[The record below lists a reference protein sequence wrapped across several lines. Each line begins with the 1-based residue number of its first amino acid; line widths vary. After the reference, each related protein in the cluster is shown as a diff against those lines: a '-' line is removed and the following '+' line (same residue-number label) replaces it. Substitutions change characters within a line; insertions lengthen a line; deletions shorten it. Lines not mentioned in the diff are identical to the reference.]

1 MEVVGCD
8 GFADKRGRRRAGIQ
22 CCPGRCRGSKHH
34 IDRVIVALE
43 DRRGELPLR
52 ELLKLRFNGVV
63 IEEAG
68 ACWSG

>member
-1 MEVVGCD
+1 MLRWKD
-8 GFADKRGRRRAGIQ
+8 F
-22 CCPGRCRGSKHH
+22 PGRSRQ

-43 DRRGELPLR
+43 DRRGEFPVR

-68 ACWSG
+68 NSAGTPDRQAVSRWTSSEQLYL